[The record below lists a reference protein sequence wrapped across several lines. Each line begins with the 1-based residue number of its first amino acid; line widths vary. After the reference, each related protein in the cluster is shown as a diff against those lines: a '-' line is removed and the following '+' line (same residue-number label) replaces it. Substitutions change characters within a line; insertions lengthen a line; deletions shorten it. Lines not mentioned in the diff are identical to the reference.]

1 MANYTNE
8 GKKTLLEHAYVENP
22 TRTKFSKVAIATTD
36 SASTL
41 NVDSEELGFKAPITT
56 TTLIEDGSTINEWS
70 TSTDAVLEVEQ
81 IINKKGANSFNLYKT
96 GTTESF
102 ASTQRTEITSFDI
115 DGSEIWLFVYTQSES
130 FSEITDY
137 QVRLGSNIGSDY
149 YEYTS
154 SITNLSDG
162 WNAVKFSVSDANVVG
177 SPDPTSITGIEVVVN
192 TENASDTISSRSFI
206 FDDVKV
212 VNENDFF
219 KQFVN
224 NFPVVSTT
232 QNEVTS
238 RARIRSTEAVGF
250 NISRAGI
257 YNDDQESKLLNYVE
271 FPAESK
277 SDSDEFN
284 LIWRDRVL

>member
-8 GKKTLLEHAYVENP
+8 GKKTLLEHAYTENP

-36 SASTL
+36 SESTL
-41 NVDSEELGFKAPITT
+41 NVDSEDLGFKAPITN

-81 IINKKGANSFNLYKT
+81 VINKKGVNSFNLYKT
-96 GTTESF
+96 GTTETF
-102 ASTQRTEITSFDI
+102 ASTQRTGITSFDI
-115 DGSEIWLFVYTQSES
+115 TDSEIWFFVYTQPQT
-130 FSEITDY
+130 FNEITDY

-154 SITNLSDG
+154 PINNLSEG
-162 WNAVKFSVSDANVVG
+162 WNAVKFSVSDVSVVG
-177 SPDPTSITGIEVVVN
+177 NPDAENITGIEFVVN
-192 TENASDTISSRSFI
+192 TANTGDTISSRSFI

-212 VNENDFF
+212 INESDFY
-219 KQFVN
+219 KGFVN
-224 NFPVVSTT
+224 NFPVISQTS
-232 QNEVTS
+232 NEVTS
-238 RARIRSTEAVGF
+238 RVRIRSTEAVGF

-257 YNDDQESKLLNYVE
+257 YNDDAESKLLNYVE
-271 FPAESK
+271 FPSESK